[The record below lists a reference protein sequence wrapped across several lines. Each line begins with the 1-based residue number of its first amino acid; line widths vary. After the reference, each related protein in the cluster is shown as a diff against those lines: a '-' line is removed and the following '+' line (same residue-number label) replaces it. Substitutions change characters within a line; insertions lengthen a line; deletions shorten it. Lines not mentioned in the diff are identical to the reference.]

1 MINRFLSSGCSLTPC
16 FDNPSEITHYTF
28 EAVCGK
34 YRDNTS
40 HVKAAGLAHE
50 LKNPL
55 TTVKGFI
62 QLLEPELIKMG
73 KQQQAEILIEEIDRA
88 TELIN
93 TFLDVHKPNASKKPF
108 PLHKIVKN
116 ISAIFE
122 GEAKIRGIALTETC
136 EQEDIM
142 VAGYSDQIKQVLIN
156 LIKNALDAIEASG
169 PRNNGLV
176 HLRMYRNQAEAFISV
191 GDNGPGIEAHQLNAL
206 FLPFYTTKQTGT
218 GIGLTICK
226 NIIEDH
232 GGRIGVESTPG
243 KGTTFTLSLPLH
255 TKES

>member
-1 MINRFLSSGCSLTPC
+1 MINRFSSTGCSLTHC
-16 FDNPSEITHYTF
+16 FDHPPAITNYTF
-28 EAVCGK
+28 DAVCGK
-34 YRDNTS
+34 FGDNTS

-88 TELIN
+88 TQLIN

-108 PLHKIVKN
+108 LLHKIVKT
-116 ISAIFE
+116 IPAIFE

-142 VAGYSDQIKQVLIN
+142 VAGHSDQIKQILIN

-169 PRNNGLV
+169 PRNDGLV
-176 HLRMYRNQAEAFISV
+176 HLRMYRYQEEALISV
-191 GDNGPGIEAHQLNAL
+191 EDNGPGIEAHQLEAL

-218 GIGLTICK
+218 GIGLTISK

-232 GGRIGVESTPG
+232 GGRIGVKSTPG
-243 KGTTFTLSLPLH
+243 KGTTFTLSLPIH